1 MRCRLGAKPGPHPC
15 PCQPG
20 GGVQQV
26 WLEGGHE
33 ATIACP
39 STINSP
45 STIATPSTIITGED
59 FHRDRG
65 WSPAPYISLQGNRLC
80 QEGRWWVKQ
89 EMASNIFKNRM
100 IKITLQILQ
109 KAGIILFFIIGSK
122 GPLVHQK
129 IRHSPHSQQRRF
141 SQNFHKIRHKRYWGS
156 DKRSLE

>member
-1 MRCRLGAKPGPHPC
+1 MGWEHGQIMEYQAKEPKSQVETRSCLRCRLGAKPGPHPC

-89 EMASNIFKNRM
+89 EMASNIFKKMMANV
-100 IKITLQILQ
+100 IFDKDTFTNIAEDGYSLI
-109 KAGIILFFIIGSK
+109 F
-122 GPLVHQK
+122 
-129 IRHSPHSQQRRF
+129 HS
-141 SQNFHKIRHKRYWGS
+141 
-156 DKRSLE
+156 